1 MNTLNKY
8 KDLLFFKITEDFK
21 NETDYT
27 DSTAKVFYAYDII
40 SNASLRT
47 IGRILEIT
55 PLNKKNLQ
63 IILRIKKEFLEGCD
77 KYLKS

>member
-21 NETDYT
+21 NETDYI

-40 SNASLRT
+40 NNTSLRS
-47 IGRILEIT
+47 IGKILEIT
-55 PLNKKNLQ
+55 PLNKKKFTNY
-63 IILRIKKEFLEGCD
+63 IKNKKRIFRRL
-77 KYLKS
+77 